1 VPLVV
6 LGIVGVGVLTG
17 WIWGP
22 VNEVAK
28 AVAAVAGVVVSL
40 LPDAA
45 DLGLSIPG
53 GWITGYT
60 WLNSFLPL
68 SEALGVVTIFLGI
81 MLALLAFRVAVIVY
95 HLIPKPG
102 IGT

>member
-1 VPLVV
+1 MPVLVLAV
-6 LGIVGVGVLTG
+6 VGVGVLTG

-22 VNEVAK
+22 INEVAK
-28 AVAAVAGVVVSL
+28 VLAAVAGVVVSM

-45 DLGLSIPG
+45 DLGLTIPG

-68 SEALGVVTIFLGI
+68 TEALALVSIFVGI
-81 MLALLAFRVAVIVY
+81 MLALLAFRVAVIIY
-95 HLIPKPG
+95 HLAPKPG
-102 IGT
+102 MGT